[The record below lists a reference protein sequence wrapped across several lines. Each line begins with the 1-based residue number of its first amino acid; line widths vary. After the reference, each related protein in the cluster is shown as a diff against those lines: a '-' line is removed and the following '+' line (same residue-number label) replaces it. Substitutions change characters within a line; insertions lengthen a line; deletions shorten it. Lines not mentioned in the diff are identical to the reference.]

1 MNLHIKKKIHS
12 IWRDYE
18 SIFIGCEGVS
28 NTKNQ
33 VVPEEYQKCME
44 GMKRN
49 LKQALEIAETA
60 AADPRTKL

>member
-1 MNLHIKKKIHS
+1 MNLHIKKKINS

-60 AADPRTKL
+60 ADPRTKL